1 MLDFHTEQA
10 SEAQLA
16 ALLGELL
23 EGEGAGAAGGTAV
36 EDMPAEIVE
45 MRDVARLLRAASQSV
60 PLPEGRLAVRRALL
74 ATVQPSF
81 TEGIPARAAW
91 RRTGRWLGVAAV
103 AAMIVAA
110 FGLGAG
116 LLDGIAS
123 QSHPLYGLRLAVD
136 RVRLA
141 LIPGGMRRTGSPAG
155 SAQAGIAEIEEFAAS
170 GYARTAGISG
180 YPLAYLFTGVTIPSA
195 PGVEV
200 TAQGTVGGLPVTLS
214 LTAAAG
220 CAEGTNCGVFEAWV
234 TPLRGTLASAEF
246 GQLRGTFV
254 CAAGECR
261 LTLVSKTGVF
271 NSISASV
278 LRVNAAGTATGLAG
292 TGFASLGDWVATVE
306 RTAAGLKSAGL
317 LPAGVTVA
325 DLVSEAATNQSVP
338 KRPPQGK
345 TVGPTTGGGL
355 GGGLGMGVPTGSS
368 APGVT
373 VGTGVGG
380 GTSAGGGVMNT
391 TTSTSVSGSGV
402 SVSTSGTT
410 STGSGSVNGST
421 STSTSS
427 GSTSTSTSG
436 TTNTSSGSVSGTTS
450 TTTSSGS
457 TSTSTSGTTNTS
469 SGSVSGTTSTTTSS
483 GSTSG
488 TGSVSGGTSSGGGV
502 SVGGGVNVGGGG
514 VGGGGGTGGGG
525 IGGGGGLGGG
535 LL

>member
-10 SEAQLA
+10 SETQLA

-23 EGEGAGAAGGTAV
+23 EGEGADVAGGAAV
-36 EDMPAEIVE
+36 KDVPAEIVE
-45 MRDVARLLRAASQSV
+45 MRDLARLLRAASQSV

-74 ATVQPSF
+74 ATVQP
-81 TEGIPARAAW
+81 TLAEGIPARAAW

-103 AAMIVAA
+103 AAMVVAA

-136 RVRLA
+136 RVRVA
-141 LIPGGMRRTGSPAG
+141 LIPGGMGGTGSPAG
-155 SAQAGIAEIEEFAAS
+155 SAQAGTAEIDEFAAS
-170 GYARTAGISG
+170 GYVRSAGVSG
-180 YPLAYLFTGVTIPSA
+180 YPLTYLFTNVAIPSA
-195 PGVEV
+195 PGAEV

-220 CAEGTNCGVFEAWV
+220 CAAGTNCGVFEAWV
-234 TPLRGTLASAEF
+234 TPLRGTLASPDF

-278 LRVNAAGTATGLAG
+278 LRLNAAGATTGLAG

-306 RTAAGLKSAGL
+306 QTAARLKSQGL
-317 LPAGVTVA
+317 LPVGVTVA
-325 DLVSEAATNQSVP
+325 DLVSEAATNQSVQ

-345 TVGPTTGGGL
+345 TVGPTTGSSQ
-355 GGGLGMGVPTGSS
+355 GGGRGMGLPTGSS
-368 APGVT
+368 TPGVT
-373 VGTGVGG
+373 VGTGASGG
-380 GTSAGGGVMNT
+380 SSAGGGMNT

-402 SVSTSGTT
+402 SVSGSTSTSTSSGGASTSTSGTT
-410 STGSGSVNGST
+410 NTSSGSVSGTT

-436 TTNTSSGSVSGTTS
+436 TTNTSSGSVSGTT
-450 TTTSSGS
+450 TTS
-457 TSTSTSGTTNTS
+457 
-469 SGSVSGTTSTTTSS
+469 TSS

-488 TGSVSGGTSSGGGV
+488 TGSVSGGTSGSGGV

-514 VGGGGGTGGGG
+514 GGTGGGG
-525 IGGGGGLGGG
+525 VGGGGLGGG